1 MAFVIQ
7 NSVSGA
13 QAVSGAARGMGL
25 GNDPEAYP
33 AGTAYNSGTPIGHSA
48 AIAYDFFPYYSNA
61 NPGLFSVAPSVLGAG
76 TGFNVNGGTGS
87 SAENAT
93 GSPLTPLPVFGGS
106 SNTYVGSNYNV
117 PGDPINMTVSY
128 NAATQVL
135 TWSGTDSLVGS
146 AFNGLTFSET
156 QTGVN
161 LASIT
166 GSNMAYFGFAGA
178 DGEFGSTQIISNFN
192 VSTLAGANNVLP
204 STTPLFIAAG
214 GTLNLFGG
222 TQQVASLSGSGVVTN
237 SLSSS
242 ISTLTVGGS
251 NTSQT
256 FAGTL
261 QDGAGTLA
269 LAMVGPGTLTLTG
282 TNEYSGGTYV
292 YSGTLIAANNEAIED
307 GTNLYV
313 GSDVGAFFGTAVPAG
328 ASAAS
333 AANSQGATAAVPEPG
348 TLALVVVALSGAA
361 VYRRRRSKTAVAK
374 GV

>member
-1 MAFVIQ
+1 
-7 NSVSGA
+7 
-13 QAVSGAARGMGL
+13 
-25 GNDPEAYP
+25 
-33 AGTAYNSGTPIGHSA
+33 
-48 AIAYDFFPYYSNA
+48 
-61 NPGLFSVAPSVLGAG
+61 
-76 TGFNVNGGTGS
+76 
-87 SAENAT
+87 
-93 GSPLTPLPVFGGS
+93 
-106 SNTYVGSNYNV
+106 
-117 PGDPINMTVSY
+117 MTVCY

-214 GTLNLFGG
+214 GTLDLFGG

-333 AANSQGATAAVPEPG
+333 AANSQATAAVPEPG

-374 GV
+374 ESSLAHRSGAPAVVAVIKSLPAVGPASAMQGAARRLFVRANKATEGTRNEHQRSTCLFPLRGGAAKH